1 MKPTHYCVQEVIC
14 KFVFFENNP
23 AGTISGEQMGREGLG
38 TELNVTYRESH
49 GIHKLKG
56 GDPKEVTDVRNQE
69 N

>member
-1 MKPTHYCVQEVIC
+1 
-14 KFVFFENNP
+14 
-23 AGTISGEQMGREGLG
+23 MGREGLG